1 MSRSLTGSEI
11 AQPAYQSVVNEGA
24 LEVNNMLAFL
34 NRAGRNVLWSWICMM
49 CVSLR

>member
-34 NRAGRNVLWSWICMM
+34 KRAEGTSDGLGSA
-49 CVSLR
+49 